1 MQTGIVRRQKIWYN
15 EGERTAAPRA
25 GASGRI
31 KGGIHVKVFCVIL
44 VIIMVAALA
53 FGFVATEKMG
63 GLQKQVAEKDEQ
75 ILAITKDLEIA
86 EGLNKG
92 FEESMAQ
99 LQEENAALQEENTT
113 LQEENAELS
122 ARIEE
127 LTAQAEAEAPEG
139 EAEESAEG
147 DVEEAATGDA
157 VSPKAPSGR
166 AA

>member
-1 MQTGIVRRQKIWYN
+1 MY
-15 EGERTAAPRA
+15 
-25 GASGRI
+25 
-31 KGGIHVKVFCVIL
+31 VKVFCVIL

-99 LQEENAALQEENTT
+99 LQEENAALQEENTKLQEENT
-113 LQEENAELS
+113 KLQEENAELS